1 VIPGRAICEEL
12 PELAGASD
20 RLRRVAELRETAEI
34 ELSNSSHEPRA
45 RVRIFPCGSGM
56 AVQCLD
62 EEGATS
68 NGNGA
73 GDEAHNEARDGASSS
88 EKRVE
93 RLRAYLGTLVEAT
106 NDAVIGFDE
115 EFNVLSWNRG
125 AQHARLRGGGDR
137 GPLGVRARNCF
148 AMDLEPAFRRSF

>member
-1 VIPGRAICEEL
+1 VRSFPRAGRGLGQA
-12 PELAGASD
+12 PAG
-20 RLRRVAELRETAEI
+20 RRGRETAEI

-45 RVRIFPCGSGM
+45 RVRIFPCGSRT

-73 GDEAHNEARDGASSS
+73 GDEAHNEARNGASSS

-115 EFNVLSWNRG
+115 DTPHQW
-125 AQHARLRGGGDR
+125 ARPVAGG
-137 GPLGVRARNCF
+137 
-148 AMDLEPAFRRSF
+148 